1 MGNRHSCCL
10 LSMGEIKH
18 IYIAMWTVQR
28 RASSQMQENV
38 KLAGEGTGVHRSS
51 EGAAFG
57 HRHSGPFTGP
67 DGI

>member
-1 MGNRHSCCL
+1 MDSA
-10 LSMGEIKH
+10 EE
-18 IYIAMWTVQR
+18 

-51 EGAAFG
+51 EGAPFG